1 MCDSDDVV
9 AQPERE
15 EQLGGM
21 GHEADDPHLLRRE
34 RMARPRDDEILVHV
48 DGAL

>member
-1 MCDSDDVV
+1 MRDSDDVV

-21 GHEADDPHLLRRE
+21 GHEADDPHSRRK
-34 RMARPRDDEILVHV
+34 RMARPGDDESPAHV
-48 DGAL
+48 DRAL